1 MCTPMLMHAIAHGDC
16 MDTVRESVLEDDTRR
31 EKNLLHLGL
40 EPGSVVS
47 LAFQLNAQVV
57 VIYIII
63 YICLFMLTLLYSKL
77 LGIHGSSNPDFWCSK
92 TFSYGITSPPTTIT
106 LVSFSSSSS
115 SSSDLYRRTV

>member
-1 MCTPMLMHAIAHGDC
+1 MLMHAIAHGDC

-57 VIYIII
+57 VIYI
-63 YICLFMLTLLYSKL
+63 
-77 LGIHGSSNPDFWCSK
+77 
-92 TFSYGITSPPTTIT
+92 
-106 LVSFSSSSS
+106 
-115 SSSDLYRRTV
+115 